1 MSSPHAL
8 TLVELSTEFSTL
20 TVVGLNTAFGVPM
33 ADLSVVKGVPASVD
47 AVFATEAN
55 GIYSKAAGA
64 SVDIV
69 FDQSASAAYRRSV
82 AAQADIVIDE
92 SASAAYRRQ
101 VAAQAD
107 IVFGFGAIDFDIYT
121 TVLATAEANIVFG
134 SDVAS
139 TVTLTDK
146 TFVTA
151 GGAIQFAGE
160 LTATVTV
167 QPYRYVVGDLTT
179 IFFTP
184 SAVATGTYRADASE
198 AIVIDDQARLA
209 AHMSASADVSFAAEI
224 DDPSYVNW
232 VYADTGGAADWR
244 RLA

>member
-69 FDQSASAAYRRSV
+69 FD
-82 AAQADIVIDE
+82 E
-92 SASAAYRRQ
+92 SGSAAYRRQ

-134 SDVAS
+134 SNVAS

-184 SAVATGTYRADASE
+184 SAVATGTYRAGASE

-224 DDPSYVNW
+224 DNPSYVNW